1 MWHGDRAA
9 LAGRVVSCE
18 LRLAAGGW
26 QLNFYGYTVRATT
39 NADLALAVEWTPR
52 ALDAR
57 FWLKQDEGRQSF
69 LAFEV
74 KEGLDTV
81 PGYEAWTLAF
91 FQVEHVKRDQVRLH
105 FQASPFASRKKILRG
120 ITLLVPLI
128 EKGLASGG
136 VKHIFFTS
144 HSLAMIA
151 FMEKRMGYRL
161 AQNTDGGVD
170 GAVMFKEISGQ
181 LPVASGQP
189 NRPIHGQTA
198 ERGAK

>member
-1 MWHGDRAA
+1 MAY
-9 LAGRVVSCE
+9 S
-18 LRLAAGGW
+18 
-26 QLNFYGYTVRATT
+26 FYGYTVRATT
-39 NADLALAVEWTPR
+39 EADLALAANFGRCGECYFLTCPCIGVGR
-52 ALDAR
+52 CDCSCHDKAR
-57 FWLKQDEGRQSF
+57 FWIDSKDEPTRQNF
-69 LAFEV
+69 LVSKDGE
-74 KEGLDTV
+74 
-81 PGYEAWTLAF
+81 PIAF
-91 FQVEHVKRDQVRLH
+91 FQRERVNATQVRLH
-105 FQASPFASRKKILRG
+105 FKASPVASRKKILRG
-120 ITLLVPLI
+120 ITKLVPLM

-161 AQNTDGGVD
+161 AQNADGGLD

-181 LPVASGQP
+181 WPVASGQP